1 MMNPSQLDKREHL
14 VRSPFSEAYPNII
27 HLSQININNNNNN
40 NDNML
45 CIMQYMDQSNT
56 YTYV

>member
-1 MMNPSQLDKREHL
+1 MMNPSQLDKSVHL
-14 VRSPFSEAYPNII
+14 VRSPFFEAYPNII